1 MYYIEIFYPSTAE
14 DDTTASLTSQ
24 IKELK
29 RELAQTKLEL
39 STLKVK
45 LTKSEDEW
53 EEKVKQLEK
62 DLVSLNTLLMLICTH
77 KSTS

>member
-1 MYYIEIFYPSTAE
+1 LYYIAE
-14 DDTTASLTSQ
+14 DNTTASLASQ

-62 DLVSLNTLLMLICTH
+62 DLVS
-77 KSTS
+77 